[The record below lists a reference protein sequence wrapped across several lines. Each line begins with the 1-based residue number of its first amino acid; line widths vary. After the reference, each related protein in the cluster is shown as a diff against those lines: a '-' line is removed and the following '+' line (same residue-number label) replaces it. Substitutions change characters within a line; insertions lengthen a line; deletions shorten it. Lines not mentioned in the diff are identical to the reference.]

1 MFYGS
6 AYCKDG
12 LDAGSLAIS
21 VNNKDMID
29 LFIKT
34 GVDVHFKNKVSRS
47 HGQLHT

>member
-1 MFYGS
+1 MFYNS

-12 LDAGSLAIS
+12 LEAFAAAAS
-21 VNNKDMID
+21 VDNQDMID
-29 LFIKT
+29 LLIKT